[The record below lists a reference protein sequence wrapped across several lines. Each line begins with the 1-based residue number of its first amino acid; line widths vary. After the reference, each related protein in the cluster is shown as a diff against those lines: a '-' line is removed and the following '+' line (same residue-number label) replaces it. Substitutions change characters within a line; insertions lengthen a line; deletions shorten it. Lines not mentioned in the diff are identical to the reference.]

1 MNAPHLELETISAY
15 IDGELSTQERD
26 RIAQHLTSCPSCA
39 ASARRLQGAV
49 RSVAALG
56 PVQMTI
62 DEHRALRQAVLGA
75 TKPAAGRWSL
85 GRLHWSAAGAFAL
98 IAVAVVGF
106 TFLRSVPRQ
115 ADEVESATEAMAPAE
130 DSAILTIES
139 DDQIRD
145 AVLALPEVQERLRR
159 SGAGPEALK
168 APAGAP
174 PAESDPARDGGVTA
188 TAQPAG
194 EPRTLARTGEDAGG
208 AVDSGKA
215 GGGDGASRGGAG
227 GPGAFGAT
235 TEGDEAGSALAEEA
249 GAACLTALAASQSQ
263 PLNPIAFE
271 EVLYEG
277 TPAWLLVYD
286 ALQADHSTEI
296 RSYVVGRQDCANLTG
311 DELDE
316 AVLARSYFRP

>member
-15 IDGELSTQERD
+15 IDGELSTPERD

-39 ASARRLQGAV
+39 ASTRRMQGAV
-49 RSVAALG
+49 RSVAALD

-62 DEHRALRQAVLGA
+62 DEHRTLRQAVLGA
-75 TKPAAGRWSL
+75 TRPAARRWSL
-85 GRLHWSAAGAFAL
+85 GRLQWSAAGAFAL

-106 TFLRSVPRQ
+106 TFLRSAPRQ

-130 DSAILTIES
+130 DSALLTIES

-174 PAESDPARDGGVTA
+174 PAESDPARDSGVTA
-188 TAQPAG
+188 KAQPAG
-194 EPRTLARTGEDAGG
+194 EPRAPARTGEDAGG
-208 AVDSGKA
+208 AVDSGRA
-215 GGGDGASRGGAG
+215 GGDEASRGGAG

-235 TEGDEAGSALAEEA
+235 TEAAEAGSALAEEA

-286 ALQADHSTEI
+286 VPQADDSTEI
-296 RSYVVGRQDCANLTG
+296 KSYVVGRQDCANLTG
-311 DELDE
+311 DELDG
-316 AVLARSYFRP
+316 AVLARSSFRP